1 MIEGYVNEAL
11 EPIVQIGLK
20 QGEPVTT
27 IPAVVDTG
35 FSGGLCLSEK
45 YIDNIAMSFE
55 YAEPYELANGEVIFK
70 DVFRGRVVFDG
81 HEQEV
86 DIIFTASPDSLIG
99 ASLLAAYELNINYPE
114 RTVRID
120 QGDL

>member
-20 QGEPVTT
+20 QGGPVTT

-45 YIDNIAMSFE
+45 YVDNIAMTFE
-55 YAEPYELANGEVIFK
+55 YTEPYELANGEVIFK
-70 DVFRGRVVFDG
+70 DVFRGSVVFDG
-81 HEQEV
+81 REQEV
-86 DIIFTASPDSLIG
+86 DLIFTSSPDSLIG
-99 ASLLAAYELNINYPE
+99 ASLLESSALSINYPE

-120 QGDL
+120 KGDS